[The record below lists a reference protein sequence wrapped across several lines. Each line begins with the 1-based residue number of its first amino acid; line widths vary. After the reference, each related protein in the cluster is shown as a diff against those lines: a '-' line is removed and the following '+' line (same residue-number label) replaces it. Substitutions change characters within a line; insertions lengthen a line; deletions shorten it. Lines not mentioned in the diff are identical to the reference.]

1 MANII
6 EKIDEDLNISLKNHE
21 SDKTMVLRSLKA
33 ALQNT
38 TIENKGEIDEN
49 QTLATL
55 QREAKKRKEAIELYE
70 KSGRSELADKEKAE
84 LKIIGEYLPEQISD
98 TQLEKIVSEAI
109 TETGASTIQDMGK
122 VIGAVMSKTKG
133 QADGARVSVAVKKH
147 LI

>member
-6 EKIDEDLNISLKNHE
+6 EKIDEDLNISLKNRE
-21 SDKTMVLRSLKA
+21 ADKTMVLRSLKA

-84 LKIIGEYLPEQISD
+84 LKIISEYLPKQISD
-98 TQLEKIVSEAI
+98 TELEKIVSVAI

-122 VIGAVMSKTKG
+122 VIGVVMSKTKG
-133 QADGARVSVAVKKH
+133 QADGARVSGMVKEK
-147 LI
+147 LA

>member
-6 EKIDEDLNISLKNHE
+6 EKIDEDLNTSLKNRE
-21 SDKTMVLRSLKA
+21 ADKTMVLRSLKA
-33 ALQNT
+33 ALQNA

-84 LKIIGEYLPEQISD
+84 LKIIGDYLPKQISD
-98 TQLEKIVSEAI
+98 TELEKIVSEAI

-133 QADGARVSVAVKKH
+133 QADGARVSGMVKSR
-147 LI
+147 LA

>member
-6 EKIDEDLNISLKNHE
+6 EKIDEDLNISLKNRE
-21 SDKTMVLRSLKA
+21 ADKTMVLRSLKA

-38 TIENKGEIDEN
+38 MIENKSEIDEN

-84 LKIIGEYLPEQISD
+84 LKIIGDYLPKQISD
-98 TQLEKIVSEAI
+98 TELEKIVSEAI

-133 QADGARVSVAVKKH
+133 QADGARVSGMVKSR
-147 LI
+147 LA